1 MSFKPNKYVMK
12 ALKAE
17 VLILDKNDLRNG
29 VYRYHNIG
37 DFKPEVK
44 PAFDSAQVVIYRDS
58 FETILL
64 KS

>member
-1 MSFKPNKYVMK
+1 MKVFK
-12 ALKAE
+12 AD
-17 VLILDKNDLRNG
+17 VLILDKSDLRNG

-64 KS
+64 KN